1 MSHMSAHCHHPH
13 HDHHAESASAP
24 PSPAMRRVLW
34 FALVV
39 NAAMFVSEVTAGAVS
54 GSLALLADAVDF
66 FGDALNYALSLAVLG
81 VLPVWRSRA
90 AWLKGATMGAFG
102 IWVLGSAA
110 WKIGT
115 GAVPEPIT
123 MGVVGTAALAA
134 NLAVAAALYR
144 WRGGD
149 ANMQSAWLC
158 SRNDAIGNLA
168 VLAAAAGVFGTGS
181 AWPDLIVASIMGALA
196 LRASVQVMR
205 LAGSELRTA

>member
-39 NAAMFVSEVTAGAVS
+39 NAAMFVLEVTAGAVS

>member
-1 MSHMSAHCHHPH
+1 MSAHCHHHH

-39 NAAMFVSEVTAGAVS
+39 NAAMFALEVTAGVVS

-81 VLPVWRSRA
+81 VLPLWRSRA

-102 IWVLGSAA
+102 IWVLASAVWKVGS
-110 WKIGT
+110 

-123 MGVVGTAALAA
+123 MGVVGVAALAA

-205 LAGSELRTA
+205 LAGRELRVV

>member
-1 MSHMSAHCHHPH
+1 MSAHCHHPH

-39 NAAMFVSEVTAGAVS
+39 NAAMFVLEVTAGAVS

-205 LAGSELRTA
+205 LAGSELGAA

>member
-1 MSHMSAHCHHPH
+1 
-13 HDHHAESASAP
+13 
-24 PSPAMRRVLW
+24 
-34 FALVV
+34 
-39 NAAMFVSEVTAGAVS
+39 
-54 GSLALLADAVDF
+54 
-66 FGDALNYALSLAVLG
+66 
-81 VLPVWRSRA
+81 
-90 AWLKGATMGAFG
+90 
-102 IWVLGSAA
+102 
-110 WKIGT
+110 
-115 GAVPEPIT
+115 VPEPIT

-196 LRASVQVMR
+196 LRASVQVIR
-205 LAGSELRTA
+205 LAGRELRAA

>member
-1 MSHMSAHCHHPH
+1 
-13 HDHHAESASAP
+13 
-24 PSPAMRRVLW
+24 MRRVLW

-39 NAAMFVSEVTAGAVS
+39 NAAMFALEVTAGVVS

-66 FGDALNYALSLAVLG
+66 FGDALNYALTLAVLG

-90 AWLKGATMGAFG
+90 AWFKGATMGAFG
-102 IWVLGSAA
+102 VWVLGSAL
-110 WKIGT
+110 WKAGT

-123 MGVVGTAALAA
+123 MGVVGLAALAA

-168 VLAAAAGVFGTGS
+168 VLVAAAGVFGTGT
-181 AWPDLIVASIMGALA
+181 AWPDLIVAAIMGALA
-196 LRASVQVMR
+196 LRASVQVIG
-205 LAGSELRTA
+205 LAARELRSA

>member
-1 MSHMSAHCHHPH
+1 MSAHCHHPH
-13 HDHHAESASAP
+13 HDHHAENASAP

-39 NAAMFVSEVTAGAVS
+39 NAAMFVLEVTAGAVS

>member
-39 NAAMFVSEVTAGAVS
+39 NAAMFVLEVTAGAVS

-205 LAGSELRTA
+205 LAGSELGAA

>member
-1 MSHMSAHCHHPH
+1 
-13 HDHHAESASAP
+13 
-24 PSPAMRRVLW
+24 MRRVLW

-39 NAAMFVSEVTAGAVS
+39 NAAMFALEVTAGVVS

-66 FGDALNYALSLAVLG
+66 FGDALNYGLTLAVLG
-81 VLPVWRSRA
+81 GLPLWRSRA

-110 WKIGT
+110 WNIGT

-123 MGVVGTAALAA
+123 MGVVGIAALAA

-168 VLAAAAGVFGTGS
+168 VLAAAVGVFGTGT

-205 LAGSELRTA
+205 LAGRELRAA